1 MSERPLAAAVSGL
14 GVVDPARAVVAATD
28 EGFARGRAA
37 FETLRVYG
45 GRPFRLEEH
54 LARLAGSAER
64 LGLPEPDPEE
74 PATDAPGRPQVRVV
88 RPEDVDRLQEQVAAA
103 QAATA
108 RTLQRSNL
116 LTWAVTFE
124 GIAIAILAVLLLFR

>member
-1 MSERPLAAAVSGL
+1 MSERPLAAAVSCL

-64 LGLPEPDPEE
+64 LELPEPDPEQL
-74 PATDAPGRPQVRVV
+74 R
-88 RPEDVDRLQEQVAAA
+88 RLVGAALAAA
-103 QAATA
+103 DAAGVGLRIYWTPG
-108 RTLQRSNL
+108 SP
-116 LTWAVTFE
+116 E
-124 GIAIAILAVLLLFR
+124 